1 MINMLGGEKSSGTKK
16 PPKKTNNNTKQN
28 TETKINT
35 QQKNPTMFKQ
45 WVSKYLANRFNKS
58 YVLLTIVIFY
68 NFLFL
73 ITIVVKYN

>member
-1 MINMLGGEKSSGTKK
+1 MLGGEKSSGTKK
-16 PPKKTNNNTKQN
+16 NKKQQQQYKTKHKNQ
-28 TETKINT
+28 KKT

>member
-1 MINMLGGEKSSGTKK
+1 MINMLGGEKSSGTKT
-16 PPKKTNNNTKQN
+16 PPQKQQQYKTKHKNQK
-28 TETKINT
+28 NT

-45 WVSKYLANRFNKS
+45 WVSKYLVNRFNKS